1 MFDKTGSINING
13 TLSST
18 EELENEVI
26 FEGDRL
32 EPEFSDVPGQWNNI
46 WLFSGEENNTIE
58 HLTLKN
64 AVIGIYMVSIDND
77 ETLPKLTINNSQIYN
92 CVNFG
97 VLTIHSALNG
107 NNLVIN
113 NCGQA
118 SLALTQGGTYNFKH
132 CTFANYFSSYN
143 QVPVL
148 INDYYETEDTLF
160 ISDVT
165 ANFDNCILYGSSSI
179 GASLENR
186 AGNQIT
192 FKCKFNHCL
201 IKLIDYS
208 NQFKNN
214 PLYPS
219 AGNVPDL
226 VLYNECIIAR
236 SSTQD
241 KPDFLDPQNNKL
253 NLGDAEGGANGTAD
267 VTIAALVPNDI
278 TGTPR
283 NTTAT
288 PDIGAYESTTF
299 TED

>member
-1 MFDKTGSINING
+1 
-13 TLSST
+13 
-18 EELENEVI
+18 
-26 FEGDRL
+26 
-32 EPEFSDVPGQWNNI
+32 
-46 WLFSGEENNTIE
+46 
-58 HLTLKN
+58 
-64 AVIGIYMVSIDND
+64 
-77 ETLPKLTINNSQIYN
+77 
-92 CVNFG
+92 
-97 VLTIHSALNG
+97 
-107 NNLVIN
+107 
-113 NCGQA
+113 
-118 SLALTQGGTYNFKH
+118 
-132 CTFANYFSSYN
+132 
-143 QVPVL
+143 VPVL
-148 INDYYETEDTLF
+148 INDYYETDDTLF
-160 ISDVT
+160 VSDVT

-179 GASLENR
+179 GMSLENR
-186 AGNQIT
+186 AGNQIA

-201 IKLIDYS
+201 IKLVDYS

-226 VLYNECIIAR
+226 VLYDECIIAR

-253 NLGDAEGGANGTAD
+253 NLGDAPGGANGAAD